1 MVLSMHKDS
10 SKQLDSSKYVRYT
23 PEQVEA
29 LERVFMECP
38 KPSSI
43 RWQRLIREC
52 PILSNI
58 ESKKIKVWFQNRSD
72 LFLHEIG
79 KGGAWRR
86 QFGFC
91 GVLRIE
97 RGIAQA
103 SFSVPLSTVSPSTAG
118 LSTFSETT
126 LSSVEWDWS
135 VVLAISAGGTLYR
148 KFYTIRY
155 CYGGGSSRMNKE
167 KRSREEATASDED
180 DDLVMPEVPA
190 DEAVTDPIATLKKS
204 QGTLEWFQ
212 NLHLLTCH
220 KILTILNHPWMQF
233 LTMLRMN
240 S

>member
-97 RGIAQA
+97 RGIAQVFQA
-103 SFSVPLSTVSPSTAG
+103 SFLLMEVS
-118 LSTFSETT
+118 
-126 LSSVEWDWS
+126 SSDELFFTNQNKLVE
-135 VVLAISAGGTLYR
+135 LCT
-148 KFYTIRY
+148 
-155 CYGGGSSRMNKE
+155 GSSIPSSSTSNEQMILTSGFQYNLGGFKPPE